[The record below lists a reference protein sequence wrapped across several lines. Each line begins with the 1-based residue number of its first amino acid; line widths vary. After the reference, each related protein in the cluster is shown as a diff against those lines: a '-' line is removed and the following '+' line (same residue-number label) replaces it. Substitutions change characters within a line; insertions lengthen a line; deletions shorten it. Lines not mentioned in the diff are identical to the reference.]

1 MSSLSS
7 VLRRSVA
14 ADVSPLIPSNRQVL
28 RSREMDSLARAVNPV
43 EGEDEKNGAKQS
55 EQQIG

>member
-1 MSSLSS
+1 MFSGKDRCTDLCASRDA
-7 VLRRSVA
+7 LRDVA
-14 ADVSPLIPSNRQVL
+14 NLG
-28 RSREMDSLARAVNPV
+28 EMDSLARAVNPV